1 MTVMSQ
7 PLDALLPVYRRAPVC
22 FARGQ
27 GCELIAEDGTR
38 YLDFVAGIAVN
49 PLGYDHPVLRDAIA
63 QAAETGVLHTS
74 NFFRT
79 APGEELAAALV
90 EHSFASHVFFCN
102 SGAEAN
108 EGAFKFARRAMGARP
123 EKREIVALK
132 GAFHGRTF
140 GALSATDR
148 AQYREPFAPLVGGIS
163 IVDPYDDAA
172 LERAVSA
179 QRTAAVIAEPIQGE
193 GGINVLPASLLE
205 ELRALCDEAGAALIL
220 DEIQCGMGR
229 TGTLFAHE
237 QAGIVPD
244 IVTIAKSVGA
254 GLPMGAILVNRRI
267 AEAIKPGDHGTTF
280 GGGPF
285 VASVALAQ
293 FRVIS
298 QPDFLADVRRK
309 GEWLGSRLA
318 ELKARRPQVTAVRGV
333 GLIWGIE
340 LAVPVQPVIA
350 RAFEHGLLIIAAG
363 TNVIRLL
370 PPLVMSQAELQRGLG
385 ILEECL

>member
-1 MTVMSQ
+1 MTVMSH

-22 FARGQ
+22 FTHGE

-49 PLGYDHPVLRDAIA
+49 PLGYNHPVLREAIA
-63 QAAETGVLHTS
+63 RAAKTGVLHTS
-74 NFFRT
+74 NFYRT
-79 APGEELAAALV
+79 APGEDLAAALV

-108 EGAFKFARRAMGARP
+108 EGAFKFARRAAGPRGD
-123 EKREIVALK
+123 KREIVALK
-132 GAFHGRTF
+132 GSFHGRTF
-140 GALSATDR
+140 GALAATDR
-148 AQYREPFAPLVGGIS
+148 PQYREPFAPLVPGIS
-163 IVDPYDDAA
+163 IVDPGDDAA

-229 TGTLFAHE
+229 TGTLFAFE

-244 IVTIAKSVGA
+244 IVTVAKSFGA
-254 GLPMGAILVNRRI
+254 GLPMGAILVNERI
-267 AEAIKPGDHGTTF
+267 AQAIKPGDHGTTF

-293 FRVIS
+293 FRVLS
-298 QPDFLADVRRK
+298 QPDFLRDVRQR
-309 GEWLGSRLA
+309 GEWLGRRLV
-318 ELKARRPQVTAVRGV
+318 ELKARQPKVTAVRGL
-333 GLIWGIE
+333 GLMWGIE
-340 LAVPVQPVIA
+340 LTEPAQPAIE
-350 RAFEHGLLIIAAG
+350 RAFDRQLLVISAG
-363 TNVIRLL
+363 ANVIRLL
-370 PPLVMSQAELQRGLG
+370 PPLVISEPELERGLD
-385 ILEECL
+385 ILEDCL